1 MAEIHVLEQNRPKDF
16 PGFLTCALRP
26 SGIFGAGD
34 MLATPRI
41 MQAYYKGQTKF
52 QLGYNDNLFDWT
64 EVTNVAHAHHL
75 AAAALLTTR
84 EREEQGKA
92 IPLDNEKVDGE
103 AFLITNDQTCFFWD
117 FSRMI
122 WRACGD
128 TTKPSQVWIL
138 PREFGMLLAAI
149 FEWVYWFAKW
159 GQPNLTRQV
168 IRYSAMT
175 RYFNIDK
182 AKRRLGY
189 RPVISVEDGVN
200 RGVAHLIRTGQVEN
214 MPDSVKGNVPEHLKK
229 YVEEKKTQ

>member
-1 MAEIHVLEQNRPKDF
+1 
-16 PGFLTCALRP
+16 
-26 SGIFGAGD
+26 
-34 MLATPRI
+34 
-41 MQAYYKGQTKF
+41 
-52 QLGYNDNLFDWT
+52 
-64 EVTNVAHAHHL
+64 L

-92 IPLDNEKVDGE
+92 IPLDTEKVDGE
-103 AFLITNDQTCFFWD
+103 AFLITNDQSCFFWD

-128 TTKPSQVWIL
+128 TTKPSQVWKL
-138 PREFGMLLAAI
+138 SREFGMLLAAV
-149 FEWVYWFAKW
+149 FEWVYWIAQW

-189 RPVISVEDGVN
+189 RPVINLEDGVN